1 MDAVAERTISVTMTQ
16 SEMVDTAKE
25 LSGAMNDR
33 DQLELE
39 KKAVVDE
46 FKTKIGE
53 KNELIFQLR
62 QNISTGTRQETVTC
76 IVRKNYADRV
86 KEYIL
91 DGEIV
96 DTEPLSPEDMQMD
109 IE

>member
-1 MDAVAERTISVTMTQ
+1 MEAVATRTIQRVMTQ
-16 SEMVDTAKE
+16 SEMVETAKA

-33 DQLELE
+33 DLLELE
-39 KKAVVDE
+39 KKAIIDD
-46 FKTKIGE
+46 FKNKIGE
-53 KNELIFQLR
+53 KNELVFTLR
-62 QNISTGTRQETVTC
+62 NQISTGTRQEEVTC

-96 DTEPLSPEDMQMD
+96 DTEPLSDSDMQMD
-109 IE
+109 I